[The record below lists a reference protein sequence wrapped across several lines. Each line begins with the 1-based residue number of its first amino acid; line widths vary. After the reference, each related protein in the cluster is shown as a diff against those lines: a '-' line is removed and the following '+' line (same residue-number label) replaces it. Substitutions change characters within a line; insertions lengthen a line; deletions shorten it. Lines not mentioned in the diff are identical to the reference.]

1 MRSFLIQATLSMGL
15 LSGCGGESSIKPAEM
30 LDQRSGMTVGALQQP
45 IELVETAQ
53 NAALLNGK
61 RNSFAYLGP
70 VEWDTSG
77 DLTYGLWIHVAPG
90 NDRQL
95 SDIRSPGTVTL
106 VLDGDPLVLPPMDVP
121 RAGGGPYQPIAS
133 WGQTA
138 YFRIDSALLKRM
150 AGSEKLALDFQAVD
164 QSVVEFLPS
173 RETRATL
180 TQFIRARGITAD

>member
-15 LSGCGGESSIKPAEM
+15 LSGCGGASSIKPAEM
-30 LDQRSGMTVGALQQP
+30 LDQRTGMTVGALQQP
-45 IELVETAQ
+45 IELVENDQSAVPLT
-53 NAALLNGK
+53 GK
-61 RNSFAYLGP
+61 RSSFAYLGP
-70 VEWDTSG
+70 VEWDMSG

-90 NDRQL
+90 NGRQL
-95 SDIRSPGTVTL
+95 ADIRSRGTVTL
-106 VLDGDPLVLPPMDVP
+106 VLDGDPLVLPPMEVP

-150 AGSEKLALDFQAVD
+150 AGSERLALDFQALD

-173 RETRATL
+173 HETRTTL
-180 TQFIRARGITAD
+180 TQFVRARGISAD